1 MAVKV
6 NAEFIDASTSK
17 MLVGQDR
24 LEAYPPLLQRKF
36 DWLFFLP
43 RDELVSL
50 DDANTGIPT
59 K

>member
-1 MAVKV
+1 MAAKV
-6 NAEFIDASTSK
+6 NPEFIDASTST

-24 LEAYPPLLQRKF
+24 LEAYPPLLQWEF
-36 DWLFFLP
+36 DWLFFLA

-50 DDANTGIPT
+50 DDSNTGIPT